1 MKKNY
6 INPTC
11 KVYCFEPEG
20 RVIMASPGAGQFQE
34 TEGSLSGGADDSNPV
49 SGGGRGDAASYRNN
63 LWD

>member
-20 RVIMASPGAGQFQE
+20 RVIMASPTAGQIIDSENE
-34 TEGSLSGGADDSNPV
+34 TVVKPGGNYSGDL
-49 SGGGRGDAASYRNN
+49 DAASYRNN